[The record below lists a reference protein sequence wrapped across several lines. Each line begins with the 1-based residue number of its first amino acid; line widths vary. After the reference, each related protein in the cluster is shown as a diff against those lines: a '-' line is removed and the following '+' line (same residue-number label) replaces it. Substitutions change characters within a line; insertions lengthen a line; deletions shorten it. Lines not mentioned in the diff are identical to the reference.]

1 MYNKNVCF
9 NICQKTIKV
18 IKKGFYD
25 NILSEICEDF
35 NLDLEEFRINI
46 NKIKKDFTG
55 PKALARFMDG
65 KTSESK
71 VFGGFMKWFL
81 SEKYLR
87 HALIEG

>member
-18 IKKGFYD
+18 IKKGHYD
-25 NILSEICEDF
+25 NILGEICEDF
-35 NLDLEEFRINI
+35 NLDQEEFRINI

-55 PKALARFMDG
+55 PKALARYMDG
-65 KTSESK
+65 KTAESK
-71 VFGGFMKWFL
+71 VFGKFMKWFL

>member
-25 NILSEICEDF
+25 SVLNEICEEFNVDQEDF
-35 NLDLEEFRINI
+35 RNNI
-46 NKIKKDFTG
+46 SKIRKDFTG
-55 PKALARFMDG
+55 PKALARYMDE
-65 KTSESK
+65 KSADSK
-71 VFGGFMKWFL
+71 VFGKFMKWFL
-81 SEKYLR
+81 AEKYLR